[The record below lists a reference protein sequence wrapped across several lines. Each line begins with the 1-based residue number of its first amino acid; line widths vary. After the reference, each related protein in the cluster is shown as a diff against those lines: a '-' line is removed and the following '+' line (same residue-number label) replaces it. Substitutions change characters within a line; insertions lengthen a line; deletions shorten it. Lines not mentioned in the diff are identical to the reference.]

1 MANKNNMSVTPKPR
15 TPKREVSVEAINQ
28 RAYQLFEA
36 RGSSEAGQ
44 AVEDW
49 LDGRTRVVRR
59 RTRRVKVPRRLAV
72 IPLREGCRLGGNHSA
87 R

>member
-1 MANKNNMSVTPKPR
+1 MVNKNTISVASKPR
-15 TPKREVSVEAINQ
+15 TPKTEVSVEAINQ

-49 LDGRTRVVRR
+49 LKAERELYAVERV
-59 RTRRVKVPRRLAV
+59 
-72 IPLREGCRLGGNHSA
+72 E
-87 R
+87 

>member
-1 MANKNNMSVTPKPR
+1 MANKNNVSVTPKPMP
-15 TPKREVSVEAINQ
+15 PKREVSVEAINQ

-49 LDGRTRVVRR
+49 LKAERELYALGRV
-59 RTRRVKVPRRLAV
+59 
-72 IPLREGCRLGGNHSA
+72 E
-87 R
+87 

>member
-1 MANKNNMSVTPKPR
+1 MADKNTISVTAKPR
-15 TPKREVSVEAINQ
+15 TPKKEVSVEAINR

-49 LDGRTRVVRR
+49 LTAERE
-59 RTRRVKVPRRLAV
+59 LYAV
-72 IPLREGCRLGGNHSA
+72 GGVE
-87 R
+87 

>member
-1 MANKNNMSVTPKPR
+1 MANKNTMSVTSKPR

-36 RGSSEAGQ
+36 RGSSAAGQ

-49 LDGRTRVVRR
+49 LKAERE
-59 RTRRVKVPRRLAV
+59 LYAV
-72 IPLREGCRLGGNHSA
+72 GGVE
-87 R
+87 

>member
-1 MANKNNMSVTPKPR
+1 MANKNDKSVTP
-15 TPKREVSVEAINQ
+15 TPTTGEVSVEAINQ

-49 LDGRTRVVRR
+49 LQAERELYAA
-59 RTRRVKVPRRLAV
+59 RRV
-72 IPLREGCRLGGNHSA
+72 E
-87 R
+87 

>member
-1 MANKNNMSVTPKPR
+1 MTNKNNKSVTPKPR
-15 TPKREVSVEAINQ
+15 TSKREVSLEAINQ

-49 LDGRTRVVRR
+49 L
-59 RTRRVKVPRRLAV
+59 KAE
-72 IPLREGCRLGGNHSA
+72 RELYA
-87 R
+87 A

>member
-28 RAYQLFEA
+28 RAYELFEV
-36 RGSSEAGQ
+36 RGSSEPGQ

-49 LDGRTRVVRR
+49 LT
-59 RTRRVKVPRRLAV
+59 AE
-72 IPLREGCRLGGNHSA
+72 RELYA
-87 R
+87 RGDVE

>member
-15 TPKREVSVEAINQ
+15 PPKMEVSVEVLNQ

-49 LDGRTRVVRR
+49 LQAERELYVGGRV
-59 RTRRVKVPRRLAV
+59 
-72 IPLREGCRLGGNHSA
+72 E
-87 R
+87 

>member
-1 MANKNNMSVTPKPR
+1 MANKNNMSVTPQPR

-28 RAYQLFEA
+28 RAYELFEA

-49 LDGRTRVVRR
+49 LTAERELYAGGRV
-59 RTRRVKVPRRLAV
+59 
-72 IPLREGCRLGGNHSA
+72 E
-87 R
+87 

>member
-1 MANKNNMSVTPKPR
+1 MEA
-15 TPKREVSVEAINQ
+15 VS
-28 RAYQLFEA
+28 RALTNCLGA
-36 RGSSEAGQ
+36 RGSGEAGQ

-49 LDGRTRVVRR
+49 LKAERESVRR
-59 RTRRVKVPRRLAV
+59 RTRRVKVPRLAV

>member
-49 LDGRTRVVRR
+49 LKAERELYAAGRF
-59 RTRRVKVPRRLAV
+59 
-72 IPLREGCRLGGNHSA
+72 E
-87 R
+87 

>member
-1 MANKNNMSVTPKPR
+1 MTNKNNVSVTPKPR
-15 TPKREVSVEAINQ
+15 TPKREVSVESISQ

-49 LDGRTRVVRR
+49 LKAERE
-59 RTRRVKVPRRLAV
+59 LYAV
-72 IPLREGCRLGGNHSA
+72 EGVE
-87 R
+87 

>member
-1 MANKNNMSVTPKPR
+1 MGNKNNVSVTPKPR

-36 RGSSEAGQ
+36 RGSSAAGQ

-49 LDGRTRVVRR
+49 LKAERE
-59 RTRRVKVPRRLAV
+59 LYAV
-72 IPLREGCRLGGNHSA
+72 GGVE
-87 R
+87 

>member
-1 MANKNNMSVTPKPR
+1 MTNKNDRSVTP
-15 TPKREVSVEAINQ
+15 TPKTGKVSVEAIKQ

-49 LDGRTRVVRR
+49 LQAERELYAG
-59 RTRRVKVPRRLAV
+59 RRV
-72 IPLREGCRLGGNHSA
+72 E
-87 R
+87 

>member
-1 MANKNNMSVTPKPR
+1 MANKNNKSVTPKPR
-15 TPKREVSVEAINQ
+15 APKREVSVEPINQ

-49 LDGRTRVVRR
+49 LKAERE
-59 RTRRVKVPRRLAV
+59 LYAV
-72 IPLREGCRLGGNHSA
+72 EGVE
-87 R
+87 

>member
-15 TPKREVSVEAINQ
+15 TPKGEVSVEAINQ

-49 LDGRTRVVRR
+49 LQAERELYAG
-59 RTRRVKVPRRLAV
+59 RRV
-72 IPLREGCRLGGNHSA
+72 E
-87 R
+87 

>member
-1 MANKNNMSVTPKPR
+1 MANKNDRSVTPTPR
-15 TPKREVSVEAINQ
+15 TAIREVSVEAINQ

-49 LDGRTRVVRR
+49 LQAERELYAG
-59 RTRRVKVPRRLAV
+59 RRV
-72 IPLREGCRLGGNHSA
+72 E
-87 R
+87 

>member
-1 MANKNNMSVTPKPR
+1 M
-15 TPKREVSVEAINQ
+15 REVSVEAINQ

-49 LDGRTRVVRR
+49 LQAERELKAGRGV
-59 RTRRVKVPRRLAV
+59 
-72 IPLREGCRLGGNHSA
+72 E
-87 R
+87 

>member
-1 MANKNNMSVTPKPR
+1 M
-15 TPKREVSVEAINQ
+15 REVSVEAINQ

-49 LDGRTRVVRR
+49 LQAERELLQNDASSNGATASHSHSVRGGPSPQR
-59 RTRRVKVPRRLAV
+59 E
-72 IPLREGCRLGGNHSA
+72 PLGTLTA
-87 R
+87 

>member
-49 LDGRTRVVRR
+49 LKAERELYAVGRV
-59 RTRRVKVPRRLAV
+59 
-72 IPLREGCRLGGNHSA
+72 E
-87 R
+87 

>member
-1 MANKNNMSVTPKPR
+1 M
-15 TPKREVSVEAINQ
+15 EAINQ

-49 LDGRTRVVRR
+49 LKAERELYAV

-72 IPLREGCRLGGNHSA
+72 IPLRAGCRLGGNHSA

>member
-1 MANKNNMSVTPKPR
+1 MTNKNNVSVTPKPR
-15 TPKREVSVEAINQ
+15 TPKREVSVESISQ

-49 LDGRTRVVRR
+49 LKAERE
-59 RTRRVKVPRRLAV
+59 LHAV
-72 IPLREGCRLGGNHSA
+72 EGVE
-87 R
+87 